1 MPELNV
7 VWREVLKADFIKK
20 QCLMPSVVKAVNLL
34 SSHFTEHFSDEE
46 NADMVA
52 SFYPTVYPSIE
63 KFLEHLDVNKF
74 LEAAP
79 APNTV
84 GGYIYHKFWIH
95 FLAHGRRRFAESFL
109 AVDGCVEIYAALHIL
124 ERHIDLVA
132 MDKLP
137 MWDVKR

>member
-20 QCLMPSVVKAVNLL
+20 QCLMPSVVEAVKLI
-34 SSHFTEHFSDEE
+34 SIHFTERFSDEE

-95 FLAHGRRRFAESFL
+95 FLAGERRAIESFF
-109 AVDGCVEIYAALHIL
+109 AVDSCEEIKAALLTL
-124 ERHIDLVA
+124 ERHIDFVV